1 MQVFHDPFK
10 LMHFMIGK
18 FSYLGLKQQKNVLIS
33 PTDLKQVKSKEGEEK
48 EEEGFDP
55 VSSLSVHAYDIFPKR
70 FLLAY
75 EDMRLLLVSQFW

>member
-33 PTDLKQVKSKEGEEK
+33 PTDLKQVKSKEEEEEEEEK

-55 VSSLSVHAYDIFPKR
+55 VSSLSVHAYYIYPTR
-70 FLLAY
+70 FTYL
-75 EDMRLLLVSQFW
+75 